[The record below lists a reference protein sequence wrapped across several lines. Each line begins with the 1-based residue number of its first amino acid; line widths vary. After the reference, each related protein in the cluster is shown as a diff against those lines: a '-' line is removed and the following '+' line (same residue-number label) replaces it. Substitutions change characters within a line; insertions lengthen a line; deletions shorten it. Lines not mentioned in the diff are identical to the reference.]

1 MQEQKLM
8 KRRTFV
14 LTAATAA
21 LPASLLTALPV
32 RAQDSKGYRELKPPV
47 PVDTPTGQIEVI
59 EFFSYGCSHC
69 KDFEPAFEAWA
80 KAVPKDVVVRHVH
93 VGWDKQFEPL
103 QRLYYSLEALGKVDA
118 VQAKVYTALQTEHK
132 RLDQPDVLFPWI
144 AQQGVDRAKF
154 EQAYKSFGVA
164 NQIQRATGIQ
174 NAYQIEG
181 TPGLGIGG
189 RFSTDS
195 GLAHGFDA
203 MLKLTDTL
211 IDRIRKNQ

>member
-1 MQEQKLM
+1 M

-32 RAQDSKGYRELKPPV
+32 QAQDDKGYKELKPSV
-47 PVDTPTGQIEVI
+47 PVDVPAGQIEVI

-69 KDFEPAFEAWA
+69 KDFEPIFEAWT
-80 KAVPKDVVVRHVH
+80 KTVPKDVVVRHVH
-93 VGWDKQFEPL
+93 VGWDKQLEPL
-103 QRLYYSLEALGKVDA
+103 QRLYYALETLGKVDA
-118 VQAKVYTALQTEHK
+118 LQAKVYAALQTERK
-132 RLDQPDVLFPWI
+132 SLDQPDVLFPWI

-164 NQIQRATGIQ
+164 NQVQRAISAQ

-181 TPGLGIGG
+181 TPGMGIGG

-195 GLAHGFDA
+195 GMARGFDG

-211 IDRIRKNQ
+211 IDRIRKGK